1 MQSVLTCS
9 FAPECKIGHSM
20 AGLIGST
27 VWLTTCCSLA
37 VHASSLLANAWSL
50 WLLQE
55 HRQLNEQLKLLE
67 LKLDQRAEAAARR
80 EQELSKEESRLAQEG
95 LQLQVRGTGDVKWVQ
110 SGRLSNEA

>member
-1 MQSVLTCS
+1 
-9 FAPECKIGHSM
+9 M

-27 VWLTTCCSLA
+27 IWLTTSCSLA
-37 VHASSLLANAWSL
+37 KHASILLADERSL

-55 HRQLNEQLKLLE
+55 HRQLDEHLKLLE

-95 LQLQVRGTGDVKWVQ
+95 LQLQVRGTGDIIVLIGAAGQSRVKDRCTC
-110 SGRLSNEA
+110 S